1 MSSEH
6 EDLDRLGL
14 TRTFAH
20 DAAAQAETDVR
31 PVVRVGRS
39 GPHPGQPR
47 PSSQSAGAAPAD
59 APEPADPHI
68 GQRIGSYR
76 VVRELGRG
84 GMGVVY
90 EVVHEQLGQRAV
102 VKTLQPEL
110 SHNQSFTQRF
120 LTEAR
125 AISIAQHPGLVKIF
139 DFGQLPDKTLYILME
154 HLAGEPL
161 SARLVRQKLDEP
173 TALRLARQVASTLQ
187 AAHER
192 GVIHRDLKP
201 ANIFIVPD
209 PEAPAGE
216 RVKLLDFGL
225 AKINEGLPGAD
236 LRGTASGTIM
246 GTPLYMSPEQCRG
259 LANTDGKTDVYS
271 LGVLLFESRLKHF
284 SVEESAVRALGKRWG
299 ILSPARTTR
308 CAPGFRILLRVSRR
322 RAARGGRSREVWA
335 KVICYR
341 DSVTRRATNRTTR
354 LVAGKNAERWS
365 VLMRLL
371 VDTAS
376 RGLVAMA
383 LVGPLL
389 FGGCDA
395 SKAEL
400 QATKAKLDSM
410 TTECGGWKAQ
420 LDAARASLESVKKE
434 RDDAL
439 AKLAAAAAEAAPK
452 PAPDAASAAPVAA
465 PSPPTAAASAQARG
479 KKPPA
484 GAKNTTLSNALRD
497 KGAAVQ
503 QCAIEH
509 ALEKGAKKVVVTVRV
524 TINNKGDVV
533 DRLVTASVTD
543 GDDSKVKECV
553 EGVVRSAKF
562 PAVPTPL
569 ATDERSWTIAAQ

>member
-1 MSSEH
+1 VSSEQ

-14 TRTFAH
+14 ARTFAG

-39 GPHPGQPR
+39 GPHPGQSGQAGQPEKAAR
-47 PSSQSAGAAPAD
+47 SEPSPPSGLVD
-59 APEPADPHI
+59 
-68 GQRIGSYR
+68 QRIGSYR

-161 SARLVRQKLDEP
+161 SARLTRQKLDEP
-173 TALRLARQVASTLQ
+173 TALRLGRQVASTLQ

-225 AKINEGLPGAD
+225 AKISEGLPGSD

-271 LGVLLFESRLKHF
+271 LGVLLFEMLAGDPPF
-284 SVEESAVRALGKRWG
+284 LADSAGDLIAMHIRETAPSLHKRV
-299 ILSPARTTR
+299 L
-308 CAPGFRILLRVSRR
+308 VSGAT
-322 RAARGGRSREVWA
+322 AA
-335 KVICYR
+335 
-341 DSVTRRATNRTTR
+341 
-354 LVAGKNAERWS
+354 LVAGMLAKDPAARPTMAQVVERLQQAERAWRPPRS
-365 VLMRLL
+365 SSKR
-371 VDTAS
+371 
-376 RGLVAMA
+376 RI
-383 LVGPLL
+383 
-389 FGGCDA
+389 GG
-395 SKAEL
+395 
-400 QATKAKLDSM
+400 
-410 TTECGGWKAQ
+410 
-420 LDAARASLESVKKE
+420 
-434 RDDAL
+434 AL
-439 AKLAAAAAEAAPK
+439 AACVLLGAGLFLALRSHRAPVPRAQTVASSPTGARTVWSLTSAPSGAEVVRVEDQVGLGLTPWRHEQDARPGELEVVLRYPGHASQRLVLDGKVSTERHVVLAPVPPPSPEPVPEPPRPEPPPASAAEAEPARPQRRGARGSRK
-452 PAPDAASAAPVAA
+452 GASSVAAVPAAPAPPAASAEP
-465 PSPPTAAASAQARG
+465 
-479 KKPPA
+479 KPPVSA
-484 GAKNTTLSNALRD
+484 PPARPAPPDTPHEDVDVPVLR
-497 KGAAVQ
+497 
-503 QCAIEH
+503 
-509 ALEKGAKKVVVTVRV
+509 
-524 TINNKGDVV
+524 
-533 DRLVTASVTD
+533 
-543 GDDSKVKECV
+543 
-553 EGVVRSAKF
+553 
-562 PAVPTPL
+562 
-569 ATDERSWTIAAQ
+569 